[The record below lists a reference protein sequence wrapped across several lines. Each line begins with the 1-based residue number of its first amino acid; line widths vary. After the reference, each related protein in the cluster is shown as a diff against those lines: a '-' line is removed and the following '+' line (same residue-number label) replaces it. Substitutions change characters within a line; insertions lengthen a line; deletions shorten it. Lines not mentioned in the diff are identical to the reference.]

1 MSNPPTPGPRRR
13 SALLPVALQAGLL
26 ATLAGMAGAQ
36 PAGAPPSAAS
46 APTTDT
52 AARLQVVGF
61 QVEGNTLLPAARI
74 DAALAPYTGARS
86 AAELQAAAAALQA
99 LYAQAGYGGVVA
111 FVPPQQPAD
120 GVVRI
125 RVVEGRLARV
135 TLEGQQQFS
144 ADNVRA
150 ALPALVP
157 GGTPRL
163 QALDTQIGM
172 SNENPAKQ
180 LQVLLQPGAAPGETD
195 ARIVV
200 SEQPLQRWTATLD
213 NRGNRR
219 TGHLRAG
226 LGWQHANL
234 SDRDD
239 VLTINAQTAPD
250 KPSAVKVLSGSYR
263 LPLYAHHA
271 FIDAYAA
278 WSDVDGGTT
287 TTVVGPL
294 SFAGRGRLAGVRA
307 TQLLPR
313 WGDADQ
319 RLALGLDYRAY
330 LNTCRIAG
338 LPDGACGPAGESV
351 SVQPVSVEY
360 SVQRGGALA
369 YGVAIGLHHNL
380 QLGGGRAD
388 SSRFEAVR
396 QGAQPRFTALRSTF
410 HLVGSPAEGWNLQL
424 RAAGQFTNHAMVP
437 GEQFGI
443 GGAASVR
450 GYREREVAGDRG
462 LQGALELLGPELLT
476 GRADATV
483 RALGF
488 FDAGWVGNRRGL
500 PCEEGRDECSLQA
513 WGLGLRAALGR
524 WQGTL
529 HVAQALKAAPQTDR
543 HDLRAHVAVST
554 SF

>member
-1 MSNPPTPGPRRR
+1 MLPT
-13 SALLPVALQAGLL
+13 ALQAGLL
-26 ATLAGMAGAQ
+26 ATLAGAAGAQ
-36 PAGAPPSAAS
+36 TAGAPPAVAS
-46 APTTDT
+46 AP
-52 AARLQVVGF
+52 AAAEAPRLQVSGF
-61 QVEGNTLLPAARI
+61 RVEGNTLLPAERI
-74 DAALAPYTGARS
+74 DAVLAPHAGQRS
-86 AAELQAAAAALQA
+86 VAELQAAAAALQA

-111 FVPPQQPAD
+111 FVPPQQQAD

-125 RVVEGRLARV
+125 TVVEGRLARV
-135 TLEGQQQFS
+135 AIEGQKQFS

-150 ALPALVP
+150 GLPALVP
-157 GGTPRL
+157 GSTPRL

-200 SEQPLQRWTATLD
+200 SEQPLQRWTASLD

-239 VLTINAQTAPD
+239 VLTLNAQTAPD

-263 LPLYAHHA
+263 LPLYARHT
-271 FIDAYAA
+271 FVDAYAA

-307 TQLLPR
+307 TLLLPR
-313 WGDADQ
+313 WGEADQ

-330 LNTCRIAG
+330 LNSCRIAG
-338 LPDGACGPAGESV
+338 LPEGACGSAGESV
-351 SVQPVSVEY
+351 SVQPVSLEY
-360 SVQRGGALA
+360 SLQRGGALA
-369 YGVAIGLHHNL
+369 YGLSVGLHHNL
-380 QLGGGRAD
+380 QLGGGRAR

-396 QGAQPRFTALRSTF
+396 EGAQPRFTALRST
-410 HLVGSPAEGWNLQL
+410 LQLGASPYEGWNLQL
-424 RAAGQFTNHAMVP
+424 RAAGQFTNQAMVP

-443 GGAASVR
+443 GGAGSVR
-450 GYREREVAGDRG
+450 GYRERELAGDRG
-462 LQGALELLGPELLT
+462 LQAALELLGPELLA
-476 GRADATV
+476 GGADATV

-500 PCEEGRDECSLQA
+500 PCEEGRDECSLRA

>member
-1 MSNPPTPGPRRR
+1 MSNPLTPRPRRR
-13 SALLPVALQAGLL
+13 CTVLPTALQAGLL
-26 ATLAGMAGAQ
+26 AVLAGVAAAQ
-36 PAGAPPSAAS
+36 TAEPPQAAAS
-46 APTTDT
+46 AP
-52 AARLQVVGF
+52 APRLQVSGF
-61 QVEGNTLLPAARI
+61 RVEGNTLLPAGRI
-74 DAALAPYTGARS
+74 DAALAPFTGPRS
-86 AAELQAAAAALQA
+86 AAELQAAAAAVQA

-111 FVPPQQPAD
+111 FVPPQPAAD
-120 GVVRI
+120 GIVRI
-125 RVVEGRLARV
+125 SVVEGRLARV
-135 TLEGQQQFS
+135 AIEGQQQFS
-144 ADNVRA
+144 AGNVRA

-157 GGTPRL
+157 GSTPRL

-213 NRGNRR
+213 NRGNSR

-239 VLTINAQTAPD
+239 VLTLNAQTAPD

-263 LPLYAHHA
+263 LPLYARHT
-271 FIDAYAA
+271 FVDAYAA

-294 SFAGRGRLAGVRA
+294 SFSGRGRLAGVRA
-307 TQLLPR
+307 TLLLPR
-313 WGDADQ
+313 WGEADQ
-319 RLALGLDYRAY
+319 RLALGLDHRAY
-330 LNTCRIAG
+330 LNSCRIAG
-338 LPDGACGPAGESV
+338 LPDGACGSAGESV
-351 SVQPVSVEY
+351 SVQPVSLEY
-360 SVQRGGALA
+360 SVQAGGALA
-369 YGVAIGLHHNL
+369 YGLAIGLHHNL
-380 QLGGGRAD
+380 QLGGGRAG

-396 QGAQPRFTALRSTF
+396 EGAQPRFTALRST
-410 HLVGSPAEGWNLQL
+410 LQLGGSPWEGWNLQL

-462 LQGALELLGPELLT
+462 LQAALELLGPELLA
-476 GRADATV
+476 GGADATV

-500 PCEEGRDECSLQA
+500 PCEEGRDECSLRA